1 MRVIPTS
8 LGANKASSSA
18 PICRA
23 AYSVLVDPFDS
34 NSSTIPRSL
43 TQLIVM
49 AVPKTTMP
57 KSIAKYAENGSLTLL
72 SHRNYSKGGLVLHL
86 CDTME
91 LPHPIDIKE
100 RTKPW
105 DTIAQF
111 SRKSCG

>member
-1 MRVIPTS
+1 MINLRKS
-8 LGANKASSSA
+8 LWDSSESE
-18 PICRA
+18 
-23 AYSVLVDPFDS
+23 S
-34 NSSTIPRSL
+34 
-43 TQLIVM
+43 
-49 AVPKTTMP
+49 
-57 KSIAKYAENGSLTLL
+57 LL